1 MPANKGRPTPT
12 RKAAQTRQ
20 RERGEGLRS
29 WLRDRAAV
37 LIEAQNKRREEHA
50 EQQAEDGP
58 ASREVEYVYEHVDR
72 PMRPYV
78 NPDRDRSLSG
88 KARIRARKA
97 ARR

>member
-1 MPANKGRPTPT
+1 MPAKKGRPTPT

-37 LIEAQNKRREEHA
+37 LLEAQNKRREERA
-50 EQQAEDGP
+50 EQLAEQSP
-58 ASREVEYVYEHVDR
+58 PREVDYVYEHVDR

>member
-50 EQQAEDGP
+50 EQQTEDGP
-58 ASREVEYVYEHVDR
+58 APTRSRVRV
-72 PMRPYV
+72 
-78 NPDRDRSLSG
+78 
-88 KARIRARKA
+88 RARRPPHA
-97 ARR
+97 PVRQPRP

>member
-1 MPANKGRPTPT
+1 MPAKKGRPTPT
-12 RKAAQTRQ
+12 RKAAQTAQ

-37 LIEAQNKRREEHA
+37 LLEAQNKRREERA
-50 EQQAEDGP
+50 EQQAKQAP
-58 ASREVEYVYEHVDR
+58 PREVDYVYEHVDR

>member
-1 MPANKGRPTPT
+1 MPAKKGRPTPT

-37 LIEAQNKRREEHA
+37 LLEAQTKRREERA
-50 EQQAEDGP
+50 EQLAEQDP
-58 ASREVEYVYEHVDR
+58 PRDVDYVYEHVDR